1 MPLNVQLL
9 PTSLGDYSQTQSL
22 TTFLIND
29 SIAIDAGSLG
39 FSLSGAELANIEHV
53 ILTHSHLDHVAS
65 LPIAIAEVFPRLKR
79 PMRIYGTHGVLQAVQ
94 DHLLNGVIWPD
105 FSRIKMLGSNSMALQ
120 FIPIE
125 PRKSFELD
133 GVRFTPVPVNH
144 EVPTV
149 GIVAQTPD
157 SAVVFTS
164 DTSVTDDI
172 WAAANQLPTLRAVF
186 VDCSFP
192 DELEDLAIR
201 SGHLTPRLV
210 VAETAKL
217 SRPTQII
224 CVHIKPDTRDKVL
237 AQLAAHHAH
246 HIAPVK
252 IGKTY
257 QFDGTPLVVA
267 AAS

>member
-1 MPLNVQLL
+1 MPLHVRLL
-9 PTSLGDYSQTQSL
+9 PTSLGDRSQTQSL
-22 TTFLIND
+22 TSFLVNET
-29 SIAIDAGSLG
+29 IAIDAGSLG
-39 FSLSGAELANIEHV
+39 FSLTGPQLARVGHV
-53 ILTHSHLDHVAS
+53 ILTHAHLDHVAG
-65 LPIAIAEVFPRLKR
+65 LPMAIAEVFPHLTR
-79 PMRIYGTHGVLQAVQ
+79 PMRVYATADVLKAVQ

-105 FSRIKMLGSNSMALQ
+105 FSRIKMLGSNNMALE
-120 FIPIE
+120 FVPIE
-125 PRKSFELD
+125 PRIPFEID
-133 GVRFTPVPVNH
+133 GVRFTPIPVNH
-144 EVPTV
+144 EVPTI
-149 GIVAQTPD
+149 GLVAQAADAT
-157 SAVVFTS
+157 VVFTS
-164 DTSVTDDI
+164 DTCRTDDI
-172 WAAANQLPTLRAVF
+172 WAAASTHPNLRAVF

-192 DELEDLAIR
+192 DEMEQLAIQ

-210 VAETAKL
+210 ATETAKL
-217 SRPTQII
+217 TRPAKII